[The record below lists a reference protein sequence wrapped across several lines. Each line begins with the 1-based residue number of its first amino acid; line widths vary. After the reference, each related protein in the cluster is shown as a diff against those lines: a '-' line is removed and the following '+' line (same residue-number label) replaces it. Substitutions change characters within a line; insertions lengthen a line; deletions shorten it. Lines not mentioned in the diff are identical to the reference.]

1 MLGMIWN
8 YEFFSKEA
16 FLQSKNKH
24 RFAEVCFDLTEKFLN
39 SQNSVGSHNFCKKFV
54 EATFFFLHEFSR
66 VDLTR
71 YFSLSLFAIMKW

>member
-16 FLQSKNKH
+16 FLQSKNKQ

-39 SQNSVGSHNFCKKFV
+39 SQNSVNCEICGCKS
-54 EATFFFLHEFSR
+54 FSNNR
-66 VDLTR
+66 
-71 YFSLSLFAIMKW
+71 

>member
-16 FLQSKNKH
+16 FSQSKNKQ

-39 SQNSVGSHNFCKKFV
+39 SPHCSGFFAKK
-54 EATFFFLHEFSR
+54 S
-66 VDLTR
+66 
-71 YFSLSLFAIMKW
+71 SK